1 MLFNSKSKPNKIL
14 RAWAFYDWA
23 NSVYPL
29 VISTAVFPIYYGTL
43 FIDSEFVEIF
53 GINYK
58 NTALIQHVTTLV
70 FLFLAFLVPL
80 MSGVADFLGN
90 KKSFMKL
97 FVYIGSFSCMGLYF
111 FDLNNIYLGILF
123 YFFAL
128 FSFWASLVFYNSYLP
143 DIALPEEQDN
153 ASALGYSYGYVGSV
167 ILLLVNLFMI
177 NKPDLFGFE
186 KSDQGSI
193 DAMKVSFLTVGL
205 WWLIFSQY
213 TFYYLPQK
221 KNNVNKKDV
230 LKKSFLFSGFNKL
243 IQVWK
248 LMKNDSYIR
257 KFLLAFFIFSTAV
270 QTIILIATYFGDQ
283 EIIWGEG
290 EKLFGLIL
298 SMLLIQLIA
307 IIGSIGGA
315 KLSNKIGNINTL
327 ILFNIV
333 WFLLC
338 FGAFFI
344 KYSYEFY
351 IVAAFVG
358 LVMGGIQSLSRS
370 TYSKLIPKT
379 KDTCSYFSFYQM
391 SMIIS
396 IVVGTFMSGLIDQL
410 TGNIRIS
417 ILVFAGLFVIGAI
430 LLSGIKIKE
439 V

>member
-1 MLFNSKSKPNKIL
+1 MLFNSKSESNKVL
-14 RAWAFYDWA
+14 NAWAFYDWA

-43 FIDSEFVEIF
+43 FIDSDYVEAF

-70 FLFLAFLVPL
+70 FIFLAFLVPL
-80 MSGVADFLGN
+80 MSGIADFLGN
-90 KKSFMKL
+90 KKNFMKF
-97 FVYIGSFSCMGLYF
+97 FVYTGSFSCMGLYF
-111 FDLNNIYLGILF
+111 FDLNNIYLGLFF

-143 DIALPEEQDN
+143 DIALPEKQDN
-153 ASALGYSYGYVGSV
+153 VSALGYSYGYVGSV
-167 ILLLVNLFMI
+167 ILLLANLFMI
-177 NKPDLFGFE
+177 NKPEFFGFSNSE
-186 KSDQGSI
+186 QGSV

-205 WWLIFSQY
+205 WWIIFSQY

-221 KNNVNKKDV
+221 KNNVNKNDV
-230 LKKSFLFSGFNKL
+230 FKKSFLFSGFNKL

-248 LMKNDSYIR
+248 LMKKDLSVKR
-257 KFLLAFFIFSTAV
+257 FLIAFFTFSTAV

-283 EIIWGEG
+283 EIIWGKG

-307 IIGSIGGA
+307 IVGSIGGA
-315 KLSNKIGNINTL
+315 RLSNKIGNINTL
-327 ILFNIV
+327 IVFNVI

-338 FGAFFI
+338 IGAFFI
-344 KYSYEFY
+344 KYSFEFY

-370 TYSKLIPKT
+370 TYSKLIPQT
-379 KDTCSYFSFYQM
+379 EDTCSYFSFYQM

-396 IVVGTFMSGLIDQL
+396 IVLGTFMSGLIDQL

-417 ILVFAGLFVIGAI
+417 ILVFAGLFVLGAI
-430 LLSGIKIKE
+430 LLRGIKIK
-439 V
+439 

>member
-213 TFYYLPQK
+213 TFYYLPQE
-221 KNNVNKKDV
+221 KNNVNKKDL

>member
-111 FDLNNIYLGILF
+111 FDLNNIYLGLLF

-221 KNNVNKKDV
+221 KNNVNKKDL

>member
-111 FDLNNIYLGILF
+111 FDLNNIYLGLLF

-221 KNNVNKKDV
+221 KNNVNKKDL

-257 KFLLAFFIFSTAV
+257 KFLLAFFTFSTAV

>member
-1 MLFNSKSKPNKIL
+1 MLFNSKSESNKVL
-14 RAWAFYDWA
+14 NAWAFYDWA

-43 FIDSEFVEIF
+43 FIDSDYVEVF

-70 FLFLAFLVPL
+70 FIFLAFLVPL
-80 MSGVADFLGN
+80 MSGIADFLGN
-90 KKSFMKL
+90 KKNFMKF
-97 FVYIGSFSCMGLYF
+97 FVYTGSFSCMGLYF
-111 FDLNNIYLGILF
+111 FELNNIYLGLFF

-143 DIALPEEQDN
+143 DIALPEKQDN
-153 ASALGYSYGYVGSV
+153 VSALGYSYGYVGSV
-167 ILLLVNLFMI
+167 ILLLTNLFMI
-177 NKPDLFGFE
+177 NKPEFFGFSNSE
-186 KSDQGSI
+186 QGSV

-205 WWLIFSQY
+205 WWIIFSQY

-221 KNNVNKKDV
+221 KNNVNKNDV
-230 LKKSFLFSGFNKL
+230 FKKSFLFSGFNKL

-248 LMKNDSYIR
+248 LMKKDLSVKR
-257 KFLLAFFIFSTAV
+257 FLIAFFTFSTAV

-307 IIGSIGGA
+307 IVGSIGGA

-327 ILFNIV
+327 IVFNVI

-338 FGAFFI
+338 IGAFFI
-344 KYSYEFY
+344 KHSFEFY

-370 TYSKLIPKT
+370 TYSKLIPQT
-379 KDTCSYFSFYQM
+379 EDTCSYFSFYQM

-396 IVVGTFMSGLIDQL
+396 IVLGTFMSGLIDQL

-417 ILVFAGLFVIGAI
+417 ILVFAGLFVLGAI
-430 LLSGIKIKE
+430 LLRGIKIK
-439 V
+439 

>member
-58 NTALIQHVTTLV
+58 NTALIQHITTLV

-90 KKSFMKL
+90 KKSFMKF

-111 FDLNNIYLGILF
+111 FDLNNIYLGLLF

-257 KFLLAFFIFSTAV
+257 KFLLAFFTFSTAV

>member
-14 RAWAFYDWA
+14 GAWAFYDWA

-58 NTALIQHVTTLV
+58 NTALIQHVTSLV

-80 MSGVADFLGN
+80 ISGVADFLGN

-111 FDLNNIYLGILF
+111 FDLNNIYLGLLF

-221 KNNVNKKDV
+221 KNNVNKKDL

>member
-29 VISTAVFPIYYGTL
+29 VISTAVFPLYYGTL

-97 FVYIGSFSCMGLYF
+97 FVYIGSLSCMGLYF
-111 FDLNNIYLGILF
+111 FDLNNIYLGLLF

-221 KNNVNKKDV
+221 KNNVNKKDL

-344 KYSYEFY
+344 KYYYEFY

>member
-1 MLFNSKSKPNKIL
+1 MLFNSKSESNKVL
-14 RAWAFYDWA
+14 NAWAFYDWA

-43 FIDSEFVEIF
+43 FIDSDYVEVF

-70 FLFLAFLVPL
+70 FIFLAFLVPL
-80 MSGVADFLGN
+80 MSGIADFLGN
-90 KKSFMKL
+90 KKNFMKF
-97 FVYIGSFSCMGLYF
+97 FVYTGSFSCMGLYF
-111 FDLNNIYLGILF
+111 FDLNNIYLGLFF

-143 DIALPEEQDN
+143 DIALPEKQDN
-153 ASALGYSYGYVGSV
+153 VSALGYSYGYVGSV
-167 ILLLVNLFMI
+167 ILLLTNLFMI
-177 NKPDLFGFE
+177 NKPEFFGFSNSE
-186 KSDQGSI
+186 QGSV

-205 WWLIFSQY
+205 WWIIFSQY

-221 KNNVNKKDV
+221 KNNVNKNDV
-230 LKKSFLFSGFNKL
+230 FKKSFLFSGFNKL

-248 LMKNDSYIR
+248 LMKKDLSVKR
-257 KFLLAFFIFSTAV
+257 FLIAFFTFSTAV

-307 IIGSIGGA
+307 IVGSIGGA

-327 ILFNIV
+327 IVFNVI

-338 FGAFFI
+338 IGAFFI
-344 KYSYEFY
+344 KHSFEFY

-370 TYSKLIPKT
+370 TYSKLIPQT
-379 KDTCSYFSFYQM
+379 EDTCSYFSFYQM

-396 IVVGTFMSGLIDQL
+396 IVLGTFMSGLIDQL

-417 ILVFAGLFVIGAI
+417 ILVFAGLFVLGAI
-430 LLSGIKIKE
+430 LLRGIKIK
-439 V
+439 

>member
-1 MLFNSKSKPNKIL
+1 MLFNSKSESNKVL
-14 RAWAFYDWA
+14 NAWAFYDWA

-43 FIDSEFVEIF
+43 FIDSDYVEVF

-70 FLFLAFLVPL
+70 FIFLAFLVPL
-80 MSGVADFLGN
+80 MSGIADFLGN
-90 KKSFMKL
+90 KKNFMKF
-97 FVYIGSFSCMGLYF
+97 FVYTGSFSCMGLYF
-111 FDLNNIYLGILF
+111 FDLNNIYLGLFF

-143 DIALPEEQDN
+143 DIALPEKQDN
-153 ASALGYSYGYVGSV
+153 VSALGYSYGYVGSV
-167 ILLLVNLFMI
+167 ILLLTNLFMI
-177 NKPDLFGFE
+177 NKPEFFGFSNSE
-186 KSDQGSI
+186 QGSV

-205 WWLIFSQY
+205 WWIIFSQY

-221 KNNVNKKDV
+221 KNNVNKNDV
-230 LKKSFLFSGFNKL
+230 FKKSFLFSGFNKL

-248 LMKNDSYIR
+248 LMKKDLSVKR
-257 KFLLAFFIFSTAV
+257 FLIAFFTFSTAV

-307 IIGSIGGA
+307 IVGSIGGA

-327 ILFNIV
+327 IVFNVI

-338 FGAFFI
+338 IGAFFI
-344 KYSYEFY
+344 KYSFEFY

-370 TYSKLIPKT
+370 TYSKLIPQT
-379 KDTCSYFSFYQM
+379 EDTCSYFSFYQM

-396 IVVGTFMSGLIDQL
+396 IVLGTFMSGLIDQL

-417 ILVFAGLFVIGAI
+417 ILVFAGLFVLGAI
-430 LLSGIKIKE
+430 LLRGIKTK
-439 V
+439 

>member
-1 MLFNSKSKPNKIL
+1 MLFNSKSESNKVL
-14 RAWAFYDWA
+14 NAWAFYDWA

-43 FIDSEFVEIF
+43 FIDSDYVEVF

-70 FLFLAFLVPL
+70 FIFLAFLVPL
-80 MSGVADFLGN
+80 MSGIADFLGN
-90 KKSFMKL
+90 KKNFMKF
-97 FVYIGSFSCMGLYF
+97 FVYTGSFSCIGLYF
-111 FDLNNIYLGILF
+111 FDLNNIYLGLFF

-143 DIALPEEQDN
+143 DIALPEKQDN
-153 ASALGYSYGYVGSV
+153 VSALGYSYGYVGSV

-177 NKPDLFGFE
+177 NKPDFFGFSNSE
-186 KSDQGSI
+186 QGSV

-205 WWLIFSQY
+205 WWIIFSQY

-230 LKKSFLFSGFNKL
+230 FKKSFLFSGFNKL
-243 IQVWK
+243 TQVWK
-248 LMKNDSYIR
+248 LMKKDLSVR
-257 KFLLAFFIFSTAV
+257 RFLIAFFTFSTAV

-307 IIGSIGGA
+307 IVGSIGGA

-327 ILFNIV
+327 IVFNIV

-338 FGAFFI
+338 IGAFFI
-344 KYSYEFY
+344 KYSFEFY

-370 TYSKLIPKT
+370 TYSKLIPQT
-379 KDTCSYFSFYQM
+379 EDTCSYFSFYQM

-396 IVVGTFMSGLIDQL
+396 IVLGTFMSGLIDQL

-417 ILVFAGLFVIGAI
+417 ILVFAGLFVLGAI
-430 LLSGIKIKE
+430 LLRGIKIK
-439 V
+439 

>member
-111 FDLNNIYLGILF
+111 FDLNNIYLGLLF

-257 KFLLAFFIFSTAV
+257 KFLLAFFTFSTAV